1 MRKLQLVAQGHSS
14 KAIVHQLFIS
24 ECAVALHLTAI
35 FNKVGVNTRAQLA
48 AVGVAELLAAGAW
61 RCALTAPP
69 GIDRD

>member
-1 MRKLQLVAQGHSS
+1 MRKLQIVTQGHSS

-48 AVGVAELLAAGAW
+48 AVGWRSSWRRERGAAH
-61 RCALTAPP
+61 
-69 GIDRD
+69 